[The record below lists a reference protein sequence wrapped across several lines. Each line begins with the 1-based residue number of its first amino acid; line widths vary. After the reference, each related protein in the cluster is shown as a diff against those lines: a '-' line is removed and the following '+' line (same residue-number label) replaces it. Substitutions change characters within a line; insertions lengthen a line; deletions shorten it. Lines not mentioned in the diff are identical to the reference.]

1 MELGKH
7 LNELLRQRVAAAIC
21 FALAAFAALTVSY
34 DVDLLPPKITPR
46 SVEIASATTQM
57 LVDGR
62 VSTVLDLR
70 QGAGDIEGMTNYSV
84 LIGNLMVSEPVLR
97 FVGRRAGVPPSA
109 IRGQA
114 PLTADFPRPFT
125 GVGQDPETKDLLRS
139 TDQYRLN
146 IQTNPAVP
154 MIEIFAQA
162 PTAKAA
168 ATLANA
174 SVTGL
179 RDYLAEVAK
188 ARGTAPKDQVTLTQ
202 LGHADGAVING
213 GARPQVIA
221 LTFFIVFALSAATA
235 VFLGR
240 VRRGWT
246 QAVEDEHED
255 GPGDGPRDGPG
266 RPPGRPLPSTGD
278 GDGYGRDASYVL
290 R

>member
-7 LNELLRQRVAAAIC
+7 LHELLRQRVAAAIC
-21 FALAAFAALTVSY
+21 FALAAFTALIVSY
-34 DVDLLPPKITPR
+34 HVSLFPPDVTPR

-57 LVDGR
+57 LIDGPT
-62 VSTVLDLR
+62 STVLDLR
-70 QGAGDIEGMTNYSV
+70 QGATDIEGMTNRSV
-84 LIGNLMVSEPVLR
+84 LIGNLMVSEPVLQ
-97 FVGRRAGVPPSA
+97 FVGRRAGVPPSS

-114 PLTADFPRPFT
+114 PLTPDFPRPFT
-125 GVGQDPETKDLLRS
+125 GVGQDPKTEDLLRS

-179 RDYLAEVAK
+179 RDYLAEVART
-188 ARGTAPKDQVTLTQ
+188 RGTPPKDLVTLTQ

-246 QAVEDEHED
+246 QAVEDEHD
-255 GPGDGPRDGPG
+255 DGRGGGPGPPPE
-266 RPPGRPLPSTGD
+266 RPAPSSSS